1 MAMLLGDF
9 VPISS
14 NRWLEMMSNLKYL
27 LVYGETIE
35 PSFMYG
41 HGIDKFFWNL
51 AIKQLEKEHS
61 VEV

>member
-1 MAMLLGDF
+1 MAMLLADV

-35 PSFMYG
+35 PSFMSG
-41 HGIDKFFWNL
+41 DGLDKFM
-51 AIKQLEKEHS
+51 EPGS
-61 VEV
+61 

>member
-1 MAMLLGDF
+1 MLLADF

-41 HGIDKFFWNL
+41 HG
-51 AIKQLEKEHS
+51 LEKFMEPGS
-61 VEV
+61 